1 MQIKD
6 EQISYNLRKPFDL
19 INSLNEKAPPKIEG
33 AAIGEQESTKIGP
46 KSVIN
51 INFFLGHRSEILAM
65 KEQVQ
70 MIRSFL
76 AA

>member
-1 MQIKD
+1 MVKNVYHRCSTENWRWKIW
-6 EQISYNLRKPFDL
+6 
-19 INSLNEKAPPKIEG
+19 SLKTKKVLEFQG
-33 AAIGEQESTKIGP
+33 LIGEQESTKIGP

-70 MIRSFL
+70 MIRSFIH
-76 AA
+76 A

>member
-1 MQIKD
+1 LNSSKVFKIK
-6 EQISYNLRKPFDL
+6 
-19 INSLNEKAPPKIEG
+19 EKAGIFQP
-33 AAIGEQESTKIGP
+33 AVCIGEQEPTKIGP

-65 KEQVQ
+65 KEQVK
-70 MIRSFL
+70 MIRSLL

>member
-1 MQIKD
+1 MNKIAKSYEPSQSQKNVRLAK
-6 EQISYNLRKPFDL
+6 ISA
-19 INSLNEKAPPKIEG
+19 SLLQ
-33 AAIGEQESTKIGP
+33 IGEQESTKIGP

-51 INFFLGHRSEILAM
+51 INFFLEHRSEILAM

>member
-1 MQIKD
+1 MLKGL
-6 EQISYNLRKPFDL
+6 ENK
-19 INSLNEKAPPKIEG
+19 EKAGIFQP
-33 AAIGEQESTKIGP
+33 AVCIGEQETKKIAQ

-70 MIRSFL
+70 MIRSFIH
-76 AA
+76 A

>member
-1 MQIKD
+1 MKN
-6 EQISYNLRKPFDL
+6 EHSKLPKGLENK
-19 INSLNEKAPPKIEG
+19 EKAGIFQP
-33 AAIGEQESTKIGP
+33 AVCIGEQESTKIGP

-70 MIRSFL
+70 MIRSFIH
-76 AA
+76 A